1 MAGSLVFVWTMRL
14 LKKLS
19 VVAKQRGMAEST
31 IECYSLWIKQFLRF
45 SATAHG
51 KWVHPSELGTADVEA
66 FLNDMVVTR
75 QLAGSTQ
82 NQALNA
88 LVFLYKRVLDA
99 IPENHLGKFLLQRS
113 KRPKKV
119 PTVLSIAEVKRV
131 IEAVPADHMSRLMIE
146 LMYGTGMR
154 VSEVC
159 TLRVRDIDLG
169 RAQIIIRAAKG
180 DKDRIVMLPMVL
192 LERLRGRINDVEKRW
207 QRDVKRGGGYAPVPI
222 SLEHKRP
229 RVGTELP
236 MQFVFPSAALRR
248 DEDGRGTRW
257 HVHPGSFD
265 RVVYA
270 ASLRAQVKKRVTC
283 HTFRHSFATHLLESG
298 YDIRQVQQLLGH
310 EALKTTMIYTH
321 VMNKPSIAVTSP
333 LDRMAIAS

>member
-1 MAGSLVFVWTMRL
+1 
-14 LKKLS
+14 
-19 VVAKQRGMAEST
+19 
-31 IECYSLWIKQFLRF
+31 
-45 SATAHG
+45 
-51 KWVHPSELGTADVEA
+51 
-66 FLNDMVVTR
+66 
-75 QLAGSTQ
+75 
-82 NQALNA
+82 
-88 LVFLYKRVLDA
+88 LYKHVLDA
-99 IPENHLGKFLLQRS
+99 IPQDHLGKFLLQRS
-113 KRPKKV
+113 KRPKRV
-119 PTVLSIAEVKRV
+119 PTVLSTTEVMRV
-131 IEAVPADHMSRLMIE
+131 IEAVPADHMSRLMVE

-192 LERLRGRINDVEKRW
+192 LERLRGRIGEVEKRW
-207 QRDVKRGGGYAPVPI
+207 RRDVKRGGGYAPVPI

-236 MQFVFPSAALRR
+236 MQFVFSSSVLRR
-248 DEDGRGTRW
+248 DEDGCGARW
-257 HVHPGSFD
+257 HVHPGSLD

-270 ASLRAQVKKRVTC
+270 ASLRAEVMKRVTC
-283 HTFRHSFATHLLESG
+283 HTFRHSFATHLLENG

-321 VMNKPSIAVTSP
+321 VMNKPAVAVASP
-333 LDRMAIAS
+333 LDRLQI

>member
-1 MAGSLVFVWTMRL
+1 MKL
-14 LKKLS
+14 LEKLA

-31 IECYSLWIKQFLRF
+31 IECYSLWIRQFLKF
-45 SATAHG
+45 SAVAHG
-51 KWVHPSELGTADVEA
+51 GWKHPSELGTADVEA
-66 FLNDMVVTR
+66 FLNDLVVSR
-75 QLAGSTQ
+75 RLAGSTQ

-99 IPENHLGKFLLQRS
+99 IPQDHLGKFLLQRS

-119 PTVLSIAEVKRV
+119 PTVLSVSEVQRV
-131 IEAVPADHMSRLMIE
+131 IQEVPADHMSRLMVE

-159 TLRVRDIDLG
+159 TLRVRDIDLD
-169 RAQIIIRAAKG
+169 RAQIIVRAAKG
-180 DKDRIVMLPMVL
+180 DKDRIVMLPVVL
-192 LERLRGRINDVEKRW
+192 REKLVQRIEEVEKRW
-207 QRDVKRGGGYAPVPI
+207 RADVERGAGFAPVPI

-229 RVGTELP
+229 RVGREWP
-236 MQFVFPSAALRR
+236 MQFVFSSAVLRR
-248 DEDGRGTRW
+248 DESGRGCRW
-257 HVHPGSFD
+257 HMHPASLD

-270 ASLRAQVKKRVTC
+270 ASLRTGVRKRVTC

-310 EALKTTMIYTH
+310 EALKTI
-321 VMNKPSIAVTSP
+321 
-333 LDRMAIAS
+333 RM